1 MWMIG
6 GGTSSKCF
14 SRRITFYN
22 DKHFSKIVVKSSS
35 SKHKSC
41 CKSKNKRTDKRGA
54 FETNCSTKG
63 DHQRVSTIVKSTCS
77 KKSKHTKS
85 IKIVREK
92 SNSVLTADHLH
103 YSQKNGSVKNRNKI
117 SSTTYF
123 TISKNNNIYN
133 DIKIKKYEMVDR
145 DTSTSSKPIS
155 AISGSVSNVEITNN
169 INNNDNLGINIS
181 NSSCSTVDRNS
192 NILPSSSGN
201 ESTITIMGQQGP
213 RPSTTISNP
222 QQSSAFVCDNNNDM
236 TLVDDNTQSSDL
248 LATPSTKTKKKS
260 RKDKGDGS
268 SKKTR
273 NPEHKRRKVKIA
285 QTDYSKIER
294 PEADGAEDIDFEN
307 DPEAAEWVKLRC
319 TSERT
324 EVVAEREIRRQKRC
338 ADYPG
343 LAFGRSVFSSDTMM
357 KFNIIRNELHN
368 IMKTQLKRVTPYAN
382 IFY

>member
-1 MWMIG
+1 M
-6 GGTSSKCF
+6 
-14 SRRITFYN
+14 
-22 DKHFSKIVVKSSS
+22 
-35 SKHKSC
+35 
-41 CKSKNKRTDKRGA
+41 
-54 FETNCSTKG
+54 
-63 DHQRVSTIVKSTCS
+63 
-77 KKSKHTKS
+77 
-85 IKIVREK
+85 
-92 SNSVLTADHLH
+92 LTADHLH

-123 TISKNNNIYN
+123 TISKNIFN
-133 DIKIKKYEMVDR
+133 DIKIKNYEMVDR
-145 DTSTSSKPIS
+145 DISTSSEPIS
-155 AISGSVSNVEITNN
+155 AISGSVSNVEVTNN
-169 INNNDNLGINIS
+169 NNNDNLGTNIIS
-181 NSSCSTVDRNS
+181 SSSCSIVDRNS

-201 ESTITIMGQQGP
+201 ESTITMGQQGP

-222 QQSSAFVCDNNNDM
+222 QQSSAFVCDNNNL
-236 TLVDDNTQSSDL
+236 LVDDNSQSSDL
-248 LATPSTKTKKKS
+248 LATPTTTKTKKKS

-268 SKKTR
+268 SKKSR
-273 NPEHKRRKVKIA
+273 NPEHKRRKVKVA

-324 EVVAEREIRRQKRC
+324 EVVAEREARRQKRC

-368 IMKTQLKRVTPYAN
+368 IMKTQLKRVTPFAN